1 MRRWIQGRHEP
12 SGSSDRPKPSDRPKS
27 AGRSKPSD
35 RPERETG
42 VPLRLVQGD
51 TYASWEAIYLDNVH
65 RIYRLMF
72 SKVGNRPDA
81 EDLTAEV
88 FLTVLRPLR
97 TTATVGEVRAY
108 LLATARTVLAA
119 HWRRTFGREITAI
132 DVEQVAAEYDRP
144 AEDTRSAQR
153 VERILSG
160 LPGRYR
166 RVLELRFLRACSIR
180 ETAAELQTSV
190 GNVKVLQH
198 RALRLAAELVR
209 DDPDAAG

>member
-1 MRRWIQGRHEP
+1 MRRWIHGRHEP
-12 SGSSDRPKPSDRPKS
+12 SASPAQPSH
-27 AGRSKPSD
+27 
-35 RPERETG
+35 ETG
-42 VPLRLVQGD
+42 APLHLVQGE
-51 TYASWEAIYLDNVH
+51 TYASWDAIYLDNVH
-65 RIYRLMF
+65 RIHRLMF

-97 TTATVGEVRAY
+97 TSATVGEVRAY

-119 HWRRTFGREITAI
+119 HWRRTLGHEITTI
-132 DVEQVAAEYDRP
+132 DVEQVIAEYDRP
-144 AEDTRSAQR
+144 AENTRSAQR
-153 VERILSG
+153 VERILVA

-166 RVLELRFLRACSIR
+166 RVLELRFLRAYSIR

-198 RALRLAAELVR
+198 RALRLAAEVSR
-209 DDPDAAG
+209 DEPDAPG